1 MLDSNTPPPS
11 HYSKKITN
19 NNTMKY
25 CQSLGQCEEDY
36 CDCDNV
42 MRMEAKEER
51 NENIKKGVAFGLLLV
66 GLFFAII
73 L

>member
-1 MLDSNTPPPS
+1 MS
-11 HYSKKITN
+11 
-19 NNTMKY
+19 KY

-36 CDCDNV
+36 CDCDNIV
-42 MRMEAKEER
+42 RMEAKEER
-51 NENIKKGVAFGLLLV
+51 NENIKKGIAFGLLLV

>member
-1 MLDSNTPPPS
+1 MS
-11 HYSKKITN
+11 
-19 NNTMKY
+19 KY
-25 CQSLGQCEEDY
+25 CYNLGQCEEDY

-51 NENIKKGVAFGLLLV
+51 NENIKKSIAFGLLLV